1 MDTLNERQGLSGE
14 RQDMSAAII
23 RIRYALDEAACL
35 QSVKQA
41 NERNWPDAENSG
53 EGGLIGPFVL
63 RQLYENS
70 ASSECHARELG
81 AQRAVV
87 ATASQPGCLEQQ
99 PHNHIWILRARIILG
114 PRRRS
119 GRRGLLQQ
127 TADGR
132 FVRPVILNARHRFFF
147 SFDGA
152 ASARMSMQIGKEN
165 PISIAFSI
173 ERDSAMDRGDL
184 ANLSAF
190 VTVADQRSFRAA
202 ASRLDVTPSALSHSM
217 RQLEARLGVRLLNR
231 TTRSVSVTDAGQRL
245 LEQLRPALGQIS
257 DALEDLNRERS
268 RPFGRLRIYATNMAG
283 AGVIAPVWQRFLSTY
298 PEVHLELQLGE
309 APVDI
314 VAKGFDAGVGPQD
327 RAAADMVAVRVTG
340 PLKVAVV
347 GAPSYF
353 ARRPRPRIPDD
364 LARHSCVQYRRGIDG
379 EVFEWPFE
387 RNGKSQKI
395 SVDGRVMVN
404 NPDLAVRAAVDGL
417 GVAFMI
423 EASAEPFLRSGQLVR
438 VLEDW
443 SPTIEGL
450 FLYYPGRR
458 QVPAA
463 LRALIDMIRTSS
475 SRPARSSLQNPFA
488 EH

>member
-1 MDTLNERQGLSGE
+1 
-14 RQDMSAAII
+14 
-23 RIRYALDEAACL
+23 
-35 QSVKQA
+35 
-41 NERNWPDAENSG
+41 
-53 EGGLIGPFVL
+53 
-63 RQLYENS
+63 
-70 ASSECHARELG
+70 
-81 AQRAVV
+81 
-87 ATASQPGCLEQQ
+87 
-99 PHNHIWILRARIILG
+99 
-114 PRRRS
+114 
-119 GRRGLLQQ
+119 
-127 TADGR
+127 
-132 FVRPVILNARHRFFF
+132 
-147 SFDGA
+147 
-152 ASARMSMQIGKEN
+152 
-165 PISIAFSI
+165 
-173 ERDSAMDRGDL
+173 MDRGDL

-202 ASRLDVTPSALSHSM
+202 ASRLDVTPSALSHSI

-268 RPFGRLRIYATNMAG
+268 RPFGRLRIYVTNMAG
-283 AGVIAPVWQRFLSTY
+283 AGVIAPVWHRFLSTY

-314 VAKGFDAGVGPQD
+314 VAKGFDAGVGTQD
-327 RAAADMVAVRVTG
+327 RADADMVAVRVMG

-379 EVFEWPFE
+379 AVFEWPFE

-395 SVDGRVMVN
+395 SVDGRVMVTKSR
-404 NPDLAVRAAVDGL
+404 PGPARGGRWARHRVH
-417 GVAFMI
+417 I
-423 EASAEPFLRSGQLVR
+423 EAYAEPFLRSGQLVR